1 MQVDMVIIG
10 SVAVNP
16 ANGARI
22 GKGEGFAE
30 LEYGMLRLMGA
41 VDDSTPVVSCIH
53 DCQLVDDIHAEPR
66 CQADFT
72 QFEHLSSM
80 SSVCLCGFT
89 MFYRHC
95 LHGVA

>member
-1 MQVDMVIIG
+1 MEVDMVIIG

-41 VDDSTPVVSCIH
+41 IDDSTPAARACEMDDSKMVFEVVSCIH

-66 CQADFT
+66 FQAD
-72 QFEHLSSM
+72 LSRARFVLFLFLSI
-80 SSVCLCGFT
+80 
-89 MFYRHC
+89 
-95 LHGVA
+95 